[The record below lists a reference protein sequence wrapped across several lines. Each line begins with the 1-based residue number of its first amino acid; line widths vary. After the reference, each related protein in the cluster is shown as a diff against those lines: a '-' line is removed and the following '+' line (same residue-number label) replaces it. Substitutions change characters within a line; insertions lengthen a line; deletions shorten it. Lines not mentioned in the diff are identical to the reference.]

1 MRNAGQG
8 FVAVQPS
15 SCSLSSTMPPEN
27 KKRWQTCIALLCS
40 VTDIRMIRLGSET
53 RWVVG
58 HSSQAT
64 IQQHWTA
71 LHWRAEHCA
80 CSHLCLGSLEWPLTS
95 AASERMTL
103 VATKPAMR

>member
-71 LHWRAEHCA
+71 LHWRAEHA
-80 CSHLCLGSLEWPLTS
+80 PAHTFDSEVSSGHSPLWL
-95 AASERMTL
+95 RNG
-103 VATKPAMR
+103 